1 MNDED
6 QKKIREY
13 YHSLNGIKSV
23 FNEATMSSHM
33 AEGSLVNEY
42 EKFIEEVNGQIPNI
56 LTAFNK
62 RDFFSHDKYYHA
74 DGIRLHIARNLG
86 TLKVRADNVNDT
98 PVTENKDFG
107 FISNEDLRK
116 IIQRDYQEIQRGMI
130 SGNWKS
136 SIILCGGAIETVLL
150 DVVQR
155 DAATAHASLKAP
167 SENDFNKWNLNDLIE
182 VALDTDLVDGQAAS
196 LSHTLRSYRNLV
208 HPGVELRLG
217 LKIEPEE
224 AKIALQVLNILI
236 RDLS

>member
-13 YHSLNGIKSV
+13 YHGLSGIKSV
-23 FNEATMSSHM
+23 FDEATTSSHM
-33 AEGSLVNEY
+33 AEGSLVDEY
-42 EKFIEEVNGQIPNI
+42 EKFVEEVNSQIPNI

-74 DGIRLHIARNLG
+74 DGIRLHIVRNLG
-86 TLKVRADNVNDT
+86 TLKVRADNVSDT
-98 PVTENKDFG
+98 PVTENRDFG
-107 FISNEDLRK
+107 FISNEDLRH
-116 IIQRDYQEIQRGMI
+116 IIQRDYQEIQRGII

-155 DAATAHASLKAP
+155 DTAAALGSSKAP
-167 SENDFNKWNLNDLIE
+167 SEQNFNKWNLNDLIE
-182 VALDTDLVDGQAAS
+182 VALDTELVDGQAAS
-196 LSHTLRSYRNLV
+196 LSHTVRSYRNLI